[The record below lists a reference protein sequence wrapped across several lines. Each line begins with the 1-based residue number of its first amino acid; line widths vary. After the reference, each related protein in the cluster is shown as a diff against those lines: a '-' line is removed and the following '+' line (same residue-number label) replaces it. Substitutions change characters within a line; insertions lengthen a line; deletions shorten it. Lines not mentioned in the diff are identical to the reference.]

1 MKKIASFFLLAT
13 VLFLSCEGPEG
24 PPGQDGFVGQSF
36 ERTLNLLPTNN
47 FQQTVEIPLSI
58 ELFETDMVLV
68 YRFLGQVDGYDVW
81 KLLPETVYTNSG
93 EFQYGFEHNF
103 DYVTIFMDFSSGFNF
118 NDLFPSDNQNQ
129 IFRIVVL
136 PVDFVNSSNIDI
148 NNYNQVMEFV
158 Q

>member
-1 MKKIASFFLLAT
+1 
-13 VLFLSCEGPEG
+13 
-24 PPGQDGFVGQSF
+24 
-36 ERTLNLLPTNN
+36 
-47 FQQTVEIPLSI
+47 
-58 ELFETDMVLV
+58 
-68 YRFLGQVDGYDVW
+68 DVW